1 MSIVL
6 KVDDLVVSYPREFK
20 KEKIALNG
28 VSLEVKRGEI
38 LGLLGP
44 NGAGKTTLIKALI
57 GLIRIKKGA
66 ISFFGE
72 TKTSTAA
79 RNKIGY
85 MPEIANYYWF
95 LNPEEILHMFGR
107 ISGMKAKGLKDRIDY
122 VLKLVGLLPE
132 KNQLLKNFS
141 KGMQER
147 LSIAQALLHDPELLI
162 LDEPFSGLDPLG
174 RIHIRNILKGLQEN
188 NKTILLSSHELSEAE
203 LICDY
208 VCIMKG
214 GKILKH
220 GLLKELLEEKGEHTL
235 ERYFLSM
242 IGDEENG

>member
-1 MSIVL
+1 MDIAL
-6 KVDDLVVSYPREFK
+6 KVDDIVVSYPREFK
-20 KEKIALNG
+20 KEKIALKG

-57 GLIRIKKGA
+57 GLVQIRKGT

-72 TKTSTAA
+72 NKASTAV
-79 RNKIGY
+79 RSRIGY

-95 LNPEEILHMFGR
+95 LNPEEILDMFGR
-107 ISGMKAKGLKDRIDY
+107 ISGMKGKELKNRIDH

-162 LDEPFSGLDPLG
+162 LDEPFSGLDPIG
-174 RIHIRNILKGLQEN
+174 RIHIRNILKGMQEEK
-188 NKTILLSSHELSEAE
+188 KTILLSSHELSEAE

-208 VCIMKG
+208 VCIMKD

-220 GLLKELLEEKGEHTL
+220 GPLKGLLEEKGEHTL
-235 ERYFLSM
+235 ERYFLNM
-242 IGDEENG
+242 IGE